1 MAYLSLY
8 RRWRS
13 QSFDEVVG
21 QTHIVRALRNTLD
34 SGRISHAYLFTG
46 PRGTGKT
53 TMARLFAKGLNC
65 ADGPTSNFCGQCS
78 QCVEI
83 TQGNSLDVIEIDG
96 ASNRGI
102 EEIRKLRE
110 LVQYAPVNGRYK
122 VYIIDEV
129 HMLTPGAFNAL
140 LKTLEEPPQRV
151 VFILATTD
159 PQKIPTTIL
168 SRCQRYDF
176 KRFSVKDIK
185 SHLQYVLT
193 KEGLIPDADALD
205 IIAEHA
211 GGGMRD
217 ALSIVEQCLAYSDKL
232 SVETVSTVLGV
243 APRERIVAFLKALD
257 ERDSAELFQQIQD
270 LYLDGKSLSQFVRD
284 LLAFLRKAVV
294 HQSTLPDIGINWDN
308 ERLLQIMIT
317 FSECERDMRYV
328 SDTSIPVELA
338 VLRLVQSSTAV
349 QDLQTR
355 IDQLEQRLNDLESSG
370 IRFTDSGSLPKTEQ
384 EEPQSVQLNPLSG
397 DREKLQLIQE
407 KWQDYLQ
414 LLRSERLIQPEA
426 FLREGFPVSLKANQL
441 VVAFPKGRGF
451 HKASIEQDKH
461 REPAERALLKMFG
474 TPLTIKCIIGN
485 TDQQTEGTED
495 PAGQEED
502 QLELDSPQEADP
514 SQTPNTS
521 TESELQPESE
531 GEAESAADPKP
542 EYDESVQA
550 ALKLFGGKVINI
562 KDQ

>member
-13 QSFDEVVG
+13 QNFAEVVG

-34 SGRISHAYLFTG
+34 SGRISHAYLFSG

-65 ADGPTSNFCGQCS
+65 VDGPTSNFCGQCP

-83 TQGNSLDVIEIDG
+83 TQGNALDVIEIDG

-129 HMLTPGAFNAL
+129 HMLTQGAFNAL
-140 LKTLEEPPQRV
+140 LKTLEEPPQNV

-159 PQKIPTTIL
+159 PQKVPTTIL

-176 KRFSVKDIK
+176 KRFSAADIK
-185 SHLQYVLT
+185 QHLQYVLG
-193 KEGLIPDADALD
+193 KEGIIPEADALD

-243 APRERIVAFLKALD
+243 VTRERITAFLKALD
-257 ERDSAELFQQIQD
+257 RCDSAELFRQIQE

-284 LLAFLRKAVV
+284 LLAYLRKAVV
-294 HQSTLPDIGINWDN
+294 YQTTLPDIGINWDN
-308 ERLLQIMIT
+308 ERLLQIMMA
-317 FSECERDMRYV
+317 FAECERDMRFV
-328 SDTSIPVELA
+328 SETSIPLELA
-338 VLRLVQSSTAV
+338 VLRLIQAAPSVE
-349 QDLQTR
+349 DLQAR
-355 IDQLEQRLNDLESSG
+355 IDQLEQKLANLERTG
-370 IRFTDSGSLPKTEQ
+370 FRAADAGLPREEQ
-384 EEPQSVQLNPLSG
+384 KAPQPAQLNPLSG
-397 DREKLQLIQE
+397 DQEKLEMIQAR
-407 KWQDYLQ
+407 WQDYLQ
-414 LLRSERLIQPEA
+414 LLRSERLVQPEA
-426 FLREGFPVSLKANQL
+426 FLREGFPVSLRGDEL
-441 VVAFPKGRGF
+441 VIAFPQGRGF
-451 HKASIEQDKH
+451 HKASIEQDRH
-461 REPAERALLKMFG
+461 REPAERALMKMFG
-474 TPLTIKCIIGN
+474 SPLTITCVMGN
-485 TDQQTEGTED
+485 VEQQADAVPDQVGREPNPEPHQKADTE
-495 PAGQEED
+495 PQPQAGAE
-502 QLELDSPQEADP
+502 P
-514 SQTPNTS
+514 SQDP
-521 TESELQPESE
+521 QPEL
-531 GEAESAADPKP
+531 
-542 EYDESVQA
+542 DESVKA

>member
-21 QTHIVRALRNTLD
+21 QTHIVQALKNTLD
-34 SGRISHAYLFTG
+34 SGKISHAYLFAG

-53 TMARLFAKGLNC
+53 TTARLFAKGLNC
-65 ADGPTSNFCGQCS
+65 VDGPTSNFCGQCP

-83 TQGNSLDVIEIDG
+83 TQGNSLEVIEVDG

-110 LVQYAPVNGRYK
+110 LVQYVPANGRFK

-159 PQKIPTTIL
+159 PQKVPTTIL

-176 KRFSVKDIK
+176 RRFPVKDIK

-193 KEGLIPDADALD
+193 KEGIVPDDDALE

-232 SVETVSTVLGV
+232 SADTVSTVLGV
-243 APRERIVAFLKALD
+243 ATRERIVGFIKALD
-257 ERDSAELFQQIQD
+257 QQDSAELFKLIQD

-294 HQSTLPDIGINWDN
+294 HQTTLPDIGIEWDN
-308 ERLLQIMIT
+308 ERLQQIMAA
-317 FSECERDMRYV
+317 FSECERDMRFV
-328 SDTSIPVELA
+328 SDTSIPLELA
-338 VLRLVQSSTAV
+338 VLRL
-349 QDLQTR
+349 LQPPADIQGLEAR
-355 IDQLEQRLNDLESSG
+355 IEQLEQRLANLEHSGVRFIDDSSA
-370 IRFTDSGSLPKTEQ
+370 PKA
-384 EEPQSVQLNPLSG
+384 EEKEPATVQLNPLSE
-397 DREKLQLIQE
+397 DQEKLKVIQA
-407 KWQDYLQ
+407 KWQDFLQ
-414 LLRSERLIQPEA
+414 LLRNERLIQPEA
-426 FLREGFPVSLKANQL
+426 FLREGFPVSLKAGQL
-441 VVAFPKGRGF
+441 VIAFPKGRGF
-451 HKASIEQDKH
+451 HKASIEQDRH

-474 TPLTIKCIIGN
+474 CSLAIKCTIGKVE
-485 TDQQTEGTED
+485 QQMDTGSEGQGEPKPEQVD
-495 PAGQEED
+495 LNQNANEE
-502 QLELDSPQEADP
+502 P
-514 SQTPNTS
+514 
-521 TESELQPESE
+521 ELQQSENKPEPGS
-531 GEAESAADPKP
+531 DQKQ

-550 ALKLFGGKVINI
+550 ALKIFGGRVINI

>member
-13 QSFDEVVG
+13 QNFDEVVG

-34 SGRISHAYLFTG
+34 SGRISHAYLFAG

-65 ADGPTSNFCGQCS
+65 VDGPTSSFCGQCQ

-83 TQGNSLDVIEIDG
+83 AQGNSLDVIEIDG

-129 HMLTPGAFNAL
+129 HMLTTGAFNAL
-140 LKTLEEPPQRV
+140 LKTLEEPPQNV

-176 KRFSVKDIK
+176 KRFPAEDIK
-185 SHLQYVLT
+185 KHLHYVLA
-193 KEGLIPDADALD
+193 KEGIIPDDDALD

-243 APRERIVAFLKALD
+243 ATRERITDFLKALD
-257 ERDSAELFQQIQD
+257 QGESAELFRQIQE
-270 LYLDGKSLSQFVRD
+270 LHLDGKSLSQFVRD

-294 HQSTLPDIGINWDN
+294 YQSTLSDIGLNWDN
-308 ERLLQIMIT
+308 ERLLQVMT
-317 FSECERDMRYV
+317 ALSECERDMRFV
-328 SDTSIPVELA
+328 SDTSIPLELA
-338 VLRLVQSSTAV
+338 VLRLIQAPNAV
-349 QDLQTR
+349 EELKAQVDE
-355 IDQLEQRLNDLESSG
+355 LERRLAVLERTG
-370 IRFTDSGSLPKTEQ
+370 ARFADSGPMPKAEQ
-384 EEPQSVQLNPLSG
+384 KAPQTVQLNPLSG
-397 DREKLQLIQE
+397 DREKLQTIQS

-426 FLREGFPVSLKANQL
+426 FLREGFPVGLSGNEL
-441 VVAFPKGRGF
+441 VIAFPPGRGF
-451 HKASIEQDKH
+451 HKASIEQDRH

-474 TPLTIKCIIGN
+474 FRLAIKCIVGN
-485 TDQQTEGTED
+485 VEQQADAVNNPEDEEKGQSESGTGSAESSGGETEQQ
-495 PAGQEED
+495 PHV
-502 QLELDSPQEADP
+502 EA
-514 SQTPNTS
+514 
-521 TESELQPESE
+521 QPEPKT
-531 GEAESAADPKP
+531 DPQP
-542 EYDESVQA
+542 ELDESVQA
-550 ALKLFGGKVINI
+550 ALKLFGGKVVNI